1 MGKSKLPF
9 LGQSGIAS
17 ADASRVPHIQAKKEQ
32 VRSRSQEI
40 GWLLWALQYVF
51 YRRGAVCLCPLRE
64 QKADAAA
71 RETRGPSS
79 NRLFR
84 VFLCLFNSEVEDAP
98 ECTIDSV
105 IQPGVYGTIF
115 C

>member
-1 MGKSKLPF
+1 MGVTVCF
-9 LGQSGIAS
+9 
-17 ADASRVPHIQAKKEQ
+17 
-32 VRSRSQEI
+32 
-40 GWLLWALQYVF
+40 F